1 VDLLLKA
8 LIGAV
13 VVIVI
18 QLVARSPR
26 PYLAGLVPLFPTFTL
41 ISHYIVGSQRP
52 VSDLKA
58 TIRFGM
64 VSLFPYCVYMLVLYV
79 LVDRVRLPLALVGA
93 ALAWLLAAWPGCWL
107 QRFLSGS
114 GRPHSS

>member
-1 VDLLLKA
+1 MDLLLKA

-13 VVIVI
+13 VVVVI
-18 QLVARSPR
+18 QLVARSSR

-41 ISHYIVGSQRP
+41 ISHYIVGSQCP

-64 VSLFPYCVYMLVLYV
+64 VSLLPYCAYMMVLYV
-79 LVDRVRLPLALVGA
+79 LVDRVRLPLALAGA
-93 ALAWLLAAWPGCWL
+93 TLAWLLGAALLVRFWPT
-107 QRFLSGS
+107 
-114 GRPHSS
+114 P

>member
-1 VDLLLKA
+1 MDLLLKA
-8 LIGAV
+8 LIGAA

-18 QLVARSPR
+18 RLVARSPR

-41 ISHYIVGSQRP
+41 ISHYVVGSQRP

-64 VSLFPYCVYMLVLYV
+64 VSLFPYCAYMMVLYV
-79 LVDRVRLPLALVGA
+79 LVDRVRLFLALAGA
-93 ALAWLLAAWPGCWL
+93 TLAWLLAAALLVKLWSAP
-107 QRFLSGS
+107 
-114 GRPHSS
+114 

>member
-1 VDLLLKA
+1 VDLVAKA

-13 VVIVI
+13 VVVVI

-64 VSLFPYCVYMLVLYV
+64 ASLLPYCAYMIVLYA
-79 LVDRVRLPLALVGA
+79 LVDRVPLSLALVGA
-93 ALAWLLAAWPGCWL
+93 TLAWVVAAVVLVRLWTHP
-107 QRFLSGS
+107 
-114 GRPHSS
+114 

>member
-13 VVIVI
+13 VVIAI

-64 VSLFPYCVYMLVLYV
+64 VSLFPYCAYMMVLYV
-79 LVDRVRLPLALVGA
+79 LVDVFACPWRWVEQP
-93 ALAWLLAAWPGCWL
+93 WPGCWPRRSL
-107 QRFLSGS
+107 FGS
-114 GRPHSS
+114 GRPHRP

>member
-1 VDLLLKA
+1 LDLLLKA
-8 LIGAV
+8 LFGAV

-18 QLVARSPR
+18 QLVARYPR

-52 VSDLKA
+52 VRDLKA

-64 VSLFPYCVYMLVLYV
+64 VSLFPYCAYMVVLYV
-79 LVDRVRLPLALVGA
+79 LVDRVRLPLALAGA
-93 ALAWLLAAWPGCWL
+93 TLAWLVGAGLLVRFWPV
-107 QRFLSGS
+107 S
-114 GRPHSS
+114 